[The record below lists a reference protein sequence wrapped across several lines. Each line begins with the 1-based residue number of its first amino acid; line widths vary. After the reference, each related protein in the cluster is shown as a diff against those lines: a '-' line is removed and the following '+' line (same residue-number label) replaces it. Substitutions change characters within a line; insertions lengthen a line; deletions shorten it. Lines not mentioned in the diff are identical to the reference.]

1 MAYSRQRD
9 NGYGVDDGYDA
20 NPYGRPGSRRGARAR
35 KAGASGGLPLASP
48 RGGRDHAGYELDQ
61 RASGEADAVL
71 AREARRLG
79 QVVKMQA
86 RARDTAE
93 QPIARVEAIDAGT
106 FYERFYATGSPLLV
120 EGYARDWPAAA
131 WTLETFRT
139 RWGDAEVRITEG
151 READPYY
158 DMRSAEHTRT
168 STMRALVDRIEATDA
183 SNDFYMVANNKNLD
197 DPALAGVRDDLRL
210 DDGILDPTRFR
221 GCTALW
227 LGPAGTVTPLH
238 HDTSNIL
245 FVQLRGRKRFRL
257 FAPWETSLFEGA
269 TAMYAA
275 VDPERDQVDA
285 REHVVELGPGD
296 ALFLPVGWWHHVRAL
311 EASISLA
318 FVGFHRDNEFDWY
331 RPARSDLCPAR
342 AGDASIPP

>member
-1 MAYSRQRD
+1 MAKKRKARAAGAVLSFEWRRWAAD
-9 NGYGVDDGYDA
+9 NLL
-20 NPYGRPGSRRGARAR
+20 RGASPEKVRAALEAEGVPPKEAR
-35 KAGASGGLPLASP
+35 SRVDAILASP
-48 RGGRDHAGYELDQ
+48 VFAAATAH
-61 RASGEADAVL
+61 

-275 VDPERDQVDA
+275 VDPERDHVSA
-285 REHVVELGPGD
+285 RELLVELGPGD

-331 RPARSDLCPAR
+331 RPGSV
-342 AGDASIPP
+342 